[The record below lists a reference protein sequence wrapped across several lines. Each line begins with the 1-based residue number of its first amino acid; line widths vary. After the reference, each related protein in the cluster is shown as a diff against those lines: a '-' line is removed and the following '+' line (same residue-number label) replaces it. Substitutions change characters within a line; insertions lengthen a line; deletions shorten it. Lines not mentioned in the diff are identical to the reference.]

1 MPNEDASLTREK
13 PIINI
18 VGRGC
23 PWAIP
28 SEVIPLM
35 TKWLNDFSV
44 TLLSGD
50 PLRPT
55 TGESI
60 ESNLEHEL
68 EELQRIG

>member
-18 VGRGC
+18 VGEKVALGPYHRG
-23 PWAIP
+23 
-28 SEVIPLM
+28 VIPLM

-50 PLRPT
+50 PLIQ
-55 TGESI
+55 S
-60 ESNLEHEL
+60 
-68 EELQRIG
+68 